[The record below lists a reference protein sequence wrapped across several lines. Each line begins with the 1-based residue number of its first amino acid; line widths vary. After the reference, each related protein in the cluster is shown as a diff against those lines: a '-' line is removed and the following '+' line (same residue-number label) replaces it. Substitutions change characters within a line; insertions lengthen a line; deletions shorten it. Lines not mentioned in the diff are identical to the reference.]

1 MNQPD
6 EKPKGLL
13 ATFINISPV
22 SYSMYDL
29 VRDTLLF
36 TTKDLVGLPR
46 DELIRMSHD
55 YYREIIHPDDYQ
67 QVKDDVIKM
76 KNAALGDQVEF
87 VVRVKHSDGKFVW
100 IHAVY
105 RIHEVDNTG
114 KPAKMIGIVQDIT
127 RMKELEEKLDQAVAR
142 LSEISYRDAH
152 LLRAP
157 VATILG
163 LVQVIES
170 ENLIYS
176 ADQTVFKHLKTSIT
190 KLDEIVSEIY
200 RESNQ

>member
-1 MNQPD
+1 MTPPD
-6 EKPKGLL
+6 ELPKSLL
-13 ATFINISPV
+13 ATFIDISPV

-46 DELIRMSHD
+46 EELVRMSHD

-67 QVKDDVIKM
+67 KVKDDVTKM
-76 KNAALGDQVEF
+76 KSAVLGDQVEF
-87 VVRVKHSDGKFVW
+87 TARVRYSDGDFVW
-100 IHAVY
+100 IHAIY
-105 RIHEVDNTG
+105 RIHEIDNTG
-114 KPAKMIGIVQDIT
+114 RPAKMIGIVQDIT
-127 RMKELEEKLDQAVAR
+127 RIKELEEKLNQAVEQ

-163 LVQVIES
+163 LVDMIES
-170 ENLIYS
+170 EKLIHS
-176 ADQTVFKHLKTSIT
+176 ADQTVLKHLKTSVA
-190 KLDEIVSEIY
+190 KLDKIVSEIHCK
-200 RESNQ
+200 SSQ

>member
-1 MNQPD
+1 MTQPD
-6 EKPKGLL
+6 EKPRSLL
-13 ATFINISPV
+13 ATFIDISPV

-29 VRDTLLF
+29 VKDTLLF

-46 DELIRMSHD
+46 DELVRMSHD

-67 QVKDDVIKM
+67 KVKDNVTKM

-87 VVRVKHSDGKFVW
+87 VVRVKHGDRKFVW
-100 IHAVY
+100 IHAIY
-105 RIHEVDNTG
+105 RIHEVDDTG
-114 KPAKMIGIVQDIT
+114 KSAKMVGIVKDIT
-127 RMKELEEKLDQAVAR
+127 CMKELEEELDQAVAR

-163 LVQVIES
+163 LVDVMES
-170 ENLIYS
+170 EKLIYS
-176 ADQTVFKHLKTSIT
+176 ADQTMFKHLRTSVA
-190 KLDEIVSEIY
+190 KLDEVVSEIY
-200 RESNQ
+200 RESSQ